1 MPPYIVFSDVSLR
14 QMARFYPATD
24 KEFSRISGVGD
35 QKLQEFGAAFLG
47 EIAAH
52 LQSYPRQMFADDFPQ
67 SGTEPAAPMPRH
79 SRLTD
84 TVRETLHFF
93 RQGKTVPEIARLRG
107 VKDGTIY
114 GHLEE
119 AMLAGE
125 VIELRSLLTA
135 EAQRDIAAAFAKH
148 GFGNL
153 GGTVAAL
160 GGRYDYGQCR
170 IVRAAMQTK

>member
-1 MPPYIVFSDVSLR
+1 
-14 QMARFYPATD
+14 
-24 KEFSRISGVGD
+24 
-35 QKLQEFGAAFLG
+35 
-47 EIAAH
+47 
-52 LQSYPRQMFADDFPQ
+52 
-67 SGTEPAAPMPRH
+67 MPRR

-114 GHLEE
+114 THLEE

-125 VIELRSLLTA
+125 AIDVKLLLTA
-135 EAQRDIAAAFAKH
+135 EAQRDIAAAFARP
-148 GFGNL
+148 GCGNL
-153 GGTVAAL
+153 GSGTMASL

-170 IVRAAMQTK
+170 IVRAAMQAR